1 MPRIDI
7 KELDTTS
14 VSEPVYNDFVVLVA
28 GKSKHTG
35 DESGDIKV
43 GFTKLYEDVTTFTT
57 DIGAATTG
65 LGFKMAKK
73 LLGLGMKVQ
82 YVVYKTKN
90 DLEDVGLESGGVGF
104 WVPFEDKG
112 IYDIRFI
119 VAGETSK
126 TIAEKMIKTAAE
138 RGDAIALIDVP
149 ATENTVS
156 KIDTWTKA
164 LSAGTVTRKN
174 GAIEDAHKYGAAF
187 SPYIKFKSDLLTAY
201 PSVYA
206 YLSCFATHIKR
217 FPEWFAMA
225 GSVRGVTPELI
236 SSVSVELGDAAN
248 AILQAREVGG
258 SITAGHKATNTICNI
273 RPYGYIVWGNRTLSP
288 LDATKGLT
296 ASSFLNIRQLCCSI
310 KKELYRAARKFTFEP
325 NSDVLWVNFE
335 NAIKPLLEKM
345 KSGQGIKGYKI
356 VKEVV
361 SGKAILKA
369 RVRIIPIE
377 AVEDFDLTV
386 EMTDSIEVSE

>member
-7 KELDTTS
+7 DELDTTS
-14 VSEPVYNDFVVLVA
+14 VSEPEYDDFVTLVA
-28 GKSKHTG
+28 GLSENTA
-35 DESGDIKV
+35 ESGGPQL
-43 GFTKLYEDVTTFTT
+43 GFTKLYEDVTTFTA
-57 DIGAATTG
+57 DIGAETTG

-73 LLGLGMKVQ
+73 LLSLGMKVQ
-82 YVVYKTKN
+82 YVVYTAKE
-90 DLEDVGLESGGVGF
+90 DLEDAGLEEEDVGF

-112 IYDIRFI
+112 LYDIRFI
-119 VAGETSK
+119 VSGEISK

-149 ATENTVS
+149 TTEDTAA
-156 KIDTWTKA
+156 KIDTWTNS
-164 LSAGTVTRKN
+164 LEAGTVTRKS
-174 GAIEDAHKYGAAF
+174 GIVEDAHKYGAAF
-187 SPYIKFKSDLLTAY
+187 SPAVTFKADLTTAF

-206 YLSCFATHIKR
+206 YLSCFATYIKR
-217 FPEWFAMA
+217 FPEWFAMS

-236 SSVSVELGDAAN
+236 SSVSVEIGDAAN

-258 SITAGHKATNTICNI
+258 TIEAGHKATNAISNI
-273 RPYGYIVWGNRTLSP
+273 RPYGYIVWGNRTLHP

-296 ASSFLNIRQLCCSI
+296 ASSFLNIRHLCCSI
-310 KKELYRAARKFTFEP
+310 KKDLYRAGRKFTFEP
-325 NSDVLWVNFE
+325 NSDVLWTNFVG
-335 NAIKPLLEKM
+335 AITPLLETM

-356 VKEVV
+356 IKEVA
-361 SGKAILKA
+361 SGKAMLKA

-377 AVEDFDLTV
+377 AVEDFALTV